1 MATVTAKWI
10 EASPDAGT
18 EIGPDQLSSWPEIDG
33 SAVVAPV
40 VEPVW

>member
-1 MATVTAKWI
+1 MKWI

-18 EIGPDQLSSWPEIDG
+18 EIGPAQLSCWPEIDG

-40 VEPVW
+40 VDPAW